1 MNAEEMKLPEMEKSV
16 FGSNVFLRKEWVMD
30 PPSWIVSRLRDDLI
44 VNIYR
49 IKMNHLAELA
59 KLEAH
64 IKEIESKMFS
74 EIAASIA
81 QGK

>member
-1 MNAEEMKLPEMEKSV
+1 MNSDELKLPEMEKSV
-16 FGSNVFLRKEWVMD
+16 FASNLYLRKEWVMD
-30 PPSWIVSRLRDDLI
+30 PPPWIVSRLPDDII

-59 KLEAH
+59 KTEIR

-74 EIAASIA
+74 DIAKSMA
-81 QGK
+81 

>member
-1 MNAEEMKLPEMEKSV
+1 MNPEKMKLPEMEKSV
-16 FGSNVFLRKEWVMD
+16 FASNVFLRREWVED
-30 PPSWIVSRLRDDLI
+30 PPPWIVSRLRDDL
-44 VNIYR
+44 VVDIYR

-59 KLEAH
+59 KIEVQ

-74 EIAASIA
+74 EIAKSMT